1 MKIYFIRHGESE
13 ANIAKMY
20 NSRDENIHGLTNNGR
35 EQIKRSAHEISNVKF
50 DGFFASNLLR
60 ARESADIISE
70 KIGKKYEVYHDIR
83 EIDMGF
89 IEGTSGFSADRAYR
103 EVLCKWLSEGDVDAR
118 VEGGESC
125 KEIRER
131 FQTFIKKIKEKY
143 GDKLETIVVVSHAGF
158 IRSVVPAITENLPDG
173 YTFKNR
179 ILNGGIA
186 VVDLDEKI
194 CIKWNGM
201 KVQESDKNENGV
213 YSEK

>member
-20 NSRDENIHGLTNNGR
+20 NSRDENIHGLTDNGR
-35 EQIKRSAHEISNVKF
+35 EQIKRSAAEISEVKF
-50 DGFFASNLLR
+50 DGFFASSLLR

-70 KIGKKYEVYHDIR
+70 RIKMEYEVYHDIR

-131 FQTFIKKIKEKY
+131 FQTFIKKIKEKH

-158 IRSVVPAITENLPDG
+158 IRSVVPAITENLPQG
-173 YTFKNR
+173 YTFKNK
-179 ILNGGIA
+179 ITNGGIA

-194 CIKWNGM
+194 CLKWNGM
-201 KVQESDKNENGV
+201 KVQESDKNERRIH
-213 YSEK
+213 